1 MWGRAFS
8 SPDIAERG
16 AYVRPHNRIRAQD
29 PHSARTHI
37 RRAAEYA
44 VVEPFLGSEALR
56 QGAVTRHALRTR
68 YRKVYRDVYI
78 GTDTDL
84 TAAVKARAAWL
95 STSATLVG
103 LSAAAVLGTKW
114 LDRAAPAEIMRADRH
129 GQRGLVVR
137 SYALA
142 DDEVHTVRGMPV
154 TTAARTAFDL
164 GCGLSVPKAV
174 PILDALL
181 KATGI
186 KPADVSALADR
197 HPGARGIRRL
207 RAALEL
213 TDGGAESP
221 QETRVRLLLVG
232 AGLPKPETQIEFPE
246 LRIRV
251 DMGWR
256 EWKVAVEY
264 DGIQHWEDRY
274 QRSWDIERI
283 ALLETAGWSVVR
295 VSAEM
300 LSRPQVIVERVR
312 VKLAERG
319 AYGRI

>member
-1 MWGRAFS
+1 MDPFVGSDALK
-8 SPDIAERG
+8 RG
-16 AYVRPHNRIRAQD
+16 V
-29 PHSARTHI
+29 
-37 RRAAEYA
+37 
-44 VVEPFLGSEALR
+44 
-56 QGAVTRHALRTR
+56 VTRNQLRTR
-68 YRKVYRDVYI
+68 YRAVFRDVYI
-78 GTDTDL
+78 ARDAEL

-95 STSATLVG
+95 ATGATLAG

-114 LDRAAPAEIMRADRH
+114 LDANAPAEIVRADRR
-129 GQRGLVVR
+129 GQPGMVVH

-142 DDEVHTVRGMPV
+142 HDEVRTVWGMRV
-154 TTAARTAFDL
+154 TTAARTAFDV
-164 GCGLSVPKAV
+164 GCGRPVAKAV

-181 KATGI
+181 NATGI
-186 KPADVSALADR
+186 KPADVIAVADR
-197 HPGARGIRRL
+197 HPGTRGIRGL

-213 TDGGAESP
+213 ADGGAESP

-232 AGLPKPETQIEFPE
+232 AGLPKPETQIEFRE

-264 DGIQHWEDRY
+264 DGIQHWQNRY

-283 ALLETAGWSVVR
+283 ALLEAAGWAVIR

-300 LSRPQVIVERVR
+300 LSRPDALVERVKA
-312 VKLAERG
+312 KLVERG
-319 AYGRI
+319 AYGRNRGS